1 MLPLPEEAQAV
12 LRDAEEHM
20 KKSVVHLQQELA
32 HIRAG
37 KATPE
42 LLDGIKVD
50 YYGTHLPINQLAR
63 ISTPDARL
71 IVVQPWDKGAI
82 SAIEKAIQSSGLGL
96 NPSNDGN
103 VIRIPIPPLTEERR
117 RELVKQVRRIG
128 EEAKIAV
135 RNIRRDALE
144 EVRRLQ
150 KEAHLPEDLRFAAE
164 EEIQK
169 MTNRHIERID
179 QLLAAKEKE
188 IMEV

>member
-1 MLPLPEEAQAV
+1 MLPLPENASAV
-12 LRDAEEHM
+12 LRNAEEHM
-20 KKSVVHLQQELA
+20 KKTLQHLQHELL

-42 LLDGIKVD
+42 LLDGIRVE
-50 YYGTHLPINQLAR
+50 YYGTSMAIQQLAS

-82 SAIEKAIQSSGLGL
+82 TAIERAIQSSGLGL

-117 RELVKQVRRIG
+117 RELVKRVKRIG
-128 EEAKIAV
+128 EDAKVAV
-135 RNIRRDALE
+135 RNIRREAIE
-144 EVRRLQ
+144 EVRALQ
-150 KEAHLPEDLRFAAE
+150 KEAHLPEDLRYAAE

-169 MTNRHIERID
+169 LTNRYIERID

-188 IMEV
+188 ILEV